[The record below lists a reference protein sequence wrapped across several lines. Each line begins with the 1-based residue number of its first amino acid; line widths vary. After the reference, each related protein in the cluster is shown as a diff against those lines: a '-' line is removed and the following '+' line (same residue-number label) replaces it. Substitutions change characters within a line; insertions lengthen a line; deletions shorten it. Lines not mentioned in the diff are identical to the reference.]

1 MWVKR
6 QNGTYRPYMPLTSS
20 EEVQPV
26 GQLREFSDKSNTK
39 ELKLFLEVELNSDS
53 RPIAP
58 PKKTTEDILLFFKL
72 YDPWKEELRYVGRL
86 FVKLSGKPN
95 NGILTKLNKMAGF
108 NPNEKI
114 DLFEEIKFA
123 PRVMCIPI
131 DKEATFR
138 DSQLQD
144 GDIICFQKSQ
154 AGISEQCRYPDV
166 RSFLEYL
173 REHPGGPV
181 KAQQEPNPIGS
192 QTTIS
197 DAQVTAPPPTPGNHT
212 QEQSTQVAA
221 PSAVPGEPQEK
232 VDLVADTNINPQAVT
247 LVTFSTE
254 SSQQNEQVTHMANHV
269 QEEAKTTT
277 VLSASGLAVDTPSI
291 QPPHQE
297 ITAIESTIDSSSF
310 SFFDALFVDIRNL
323 LERKT
328 SEADTLSRFQP
339 SALSID
345 EIANAKKILK
355 QCLGMTL
362 ANVIKMARTTELKNS
377 ISVLLN
383 VNAFPNR
390 MVDKITK
397 FHNEFNQNCER
408 YTHAEQDLKEVEQ
421 KESLVGELKTTLKQL
436 SSEFIP
442 IRNQADKVHQ
452 EIADLE
458 RQLAEKKGDKAQIWS
473 NLEDLARQATTS
485 KQALINVENEM
496 RLFRPKKEE
505 AEKTV
510 GDMERSWQ
518 SLMIDCFLI
527 LL

>member
-1 MWVKR
+1 
-6 QNGTYRPYMPLTSS
+6 PLTSS

-26 GQLREFSDKSNTK
+26 GRLREFSDMLYTK
-39 ELKLFLEVELNSDS
+39 ELKLFLEVELDSDS

-58 PKKTTEDILLFFKL
+58 PEKTKEDILLFFKL
-72 YDPWKEELRYVGRL
+72 YDPWKKELRYVGRL

-95 NGILTKLNKMAGF
+95 NGILTKLNSMAGF

-123 PRVMCIPI
+123 PRVMCIPV
-131 DKEATFR
+131 DNEATFR

-154 AGISEQCRYPDV
+154 ARISEQCRYPDV

-173 REHPGGPV
+173 REHPGAPV

-192 QTTIS
+192 QTTIL
-197 DAQVTAPPPTPGNHT
+197 DAQVAAPPPEPGNRT

-221 PSAVPGEPQEK
+221 PSAVPGEQQEK
-232 VDLVADTNINPQAVT
+232 ADFVAETNINSQAVT
-247 LVTFSTE
+247 PVTFSTE
-254 SSQQNEQVTHMANHV
+254 SSQQNEQVTHMASHAE
-269 QEEAKTTT
+269 EEAKTTT
-277 VLSASGLAVDTPSI
+277 VPSASGLAVDKPSV
-291 QPPHQE
+291 QTPHQE
-297 ITAIESTIDSSSF
+297 TTAIESTIDSSSF
-310 SFFDALFVDIRNL
+310 SFFDALFADIRNL

-345 EIANAKKILK
+345 EIANAKKIVK

-362 ANVIKMARTTELKNS
+362 ANVIKSARTTELKNS

-383 VNAFPNR
+383 VNEFLNR

-397 FHNEFNQNCER
+397 FHNEFDQNCER
-408 YTHAEQDLKEVEQ
+408 FAHAEQDLKEVEQ
-421 KESLVGELKTTLKQL
+421 KESLLGELQTTLKQL
-436 SSEFIP
+436 SSEFMP
-442 IRNQADKVHQ
+442 IRNQADKVDQ
-452 EIADLE
+452 DIVDLE
-458 RQLAEKKGDKAQIWS
+458 RQLAEKKAEKAQIWN
-473 NLEDLARQATTS
+473 NLEDLARRATTS
-485 KQALINVENEM
+485 KQALINAENEM

-518 SLMIDCFLI
+518 SWMADCSLI